1 MEKVLFV
8 IGATGGIGKLLAER
22 LYKEGFKIVAVGR
35 RENEMKLMKDE
46 GIVEDYVVADITTSE
61 GRDNIINH
69 VKKYSEKYGRENLGI
84 IFNQGIL
91 LEKEFDDERKIRN
104 SFEVNII
111 SNGILSY
118 ELKGFAKYLIYT
130 ASVSSFYSGS
140 WDPWYQTTKAALWAF
155 LSAILYQKD
164 FENNRILAVFPDTIK
179 TGEEGMAQKLKDY
192 PKIPG
197 DVFASKYS
205 ELIRDFIEKDRK
217 YAFYLFLIEND
228 KVNLYELEIDKEL
241 GRPYPQNKKLIE
253 ELGKAVY

>member
-8 IGATGGIGKLLAER
+8 IGATGGIGKLLVEE
-22 LYKEGFKIVAVGR
+22 LYKRGFKVVAVGR
-35 RENEMKLMKDE
+35 RENEMKSMKNE
-46 GIVEDYVVADITTSE
+46 GIIEDYIVADIATPE
-61 GRDNIINH
+61 GRENLINH
-69 VKKYSEKYGRENLGI
+69 VKKYSEKYGKENLGV

-91 LEKEFDDERKIRN
+91 LEKEFDDERKIRS
-104 SFEVNII
+104 SFEVNVI

-118 ELKGFAKYLIYT
+118 RLKDFAKYLIYT
-130 ASVSSFYSGS
+130 ASVSSFYSGP

-155 LSAILYQKD
+155 ISAMLYQKD

-205 ELIRDFIEKDRK
+205 ELIAKFIESDKK
-217 YAFYLFLIEND
+217 HEFYLFLIEGD
-228 KVNLYELEIDKEL
+228 KVNLYELEIDKEFGWMFWEIL
-241 GRPYPQNKKLIE
+241 
-253 ELGKAVY
+253 